1 MKVILFVLVASLSV
15 LLSCK
20 SVNAV
25 VAPSSNQQASFSL
38 SAEDEQEINSLIA
51 KMSLAEKVGQTC
63 QITLDAVAQT
73 DAQGRTLVPLKLDTN
88 KLTEALVK
96 YKVGSILNVS
106 WHTLTREQW
115 QEITQTIHAYY
126 TSGRIKVPVL
136 YGIDAI
142 HGVNYTQGATLF
154 PQEIGLAA
162 TWNPSLAAEFGR
174 ITAYETRASGIP
186 WNFSPVLDLGRNPLW
201 SRTFE
206 TLGEDPY
213 LVSEMGA
220 AIIKGYQGTNPRV
233 IDSLHV
239 LSCMKHFVGYSAAA
253 SGRDRTP
260 AWIPDK
266 YMKELY
272 LPSFKSAVQ
281 AGAQTVMINSGTVN
295 GIPGHV
301 NKSLIQHTLKDEW
314 KFPGFVVSDWED
326 FNMLH
331 TVHRVAPNLKTAY
344 EQGFNAGVDM
354 SMVPLSPDYKTYCEL
369 MLQSVNEK
377 NITADRLDDAVNR
390 IYRTKEAVGLFDKL
404 QPRLSSYTAFGSPEH
419 KAAAKQAALESITL
433 LKNDGILP
441 LKANTKFLVAGPCAD
456 NLIYLNGAWSHTW
469 QGMDTSFNTKGCKT
483 IVQAFQEKY
492 GAQCLFSKGLELYKD
507 KEGEQS
513 RFVSLEDYIQKL
525 DEVETVILCLGE
537 LPGTENPGDIRSLH
551 LDSKQLELAKMA
563 FAKHKKVI
571 IVLVEGR
578 PRIIRDIVEP
588 AGAIV
593 QCYLPGDYGAEALVE
608 LLSGEK
614 NFSGKLPYSYP
625 KYDGVIE
632 FYDRPRSVDR
642 SNIGDFAAF
651 NPEWPFGYGLHYG
664 EVRYEQVK
672 SSEEISNNAPWEI
685 TVDVINQSNR
695 EIDEVVQLYVGDEFA
710 SVVPAGE
717 QLKRFQKV
725 KIPAGQTVE
734 VRFALNKEDLM
745 FVNEAGDWVFE
756 PGTFNYS
763 IGTKTGSVLFR

>member
-1 MKVILFVLVASLSV
+1 MKKFLFFLCLGALS
-15 LLSCK
+15 SCAITK
-20 SVNAV
+20 EEPVSTHTN
-25 VAPSSNQQASFSL
+25 L
-38 SAEDEQEINSLIA
+38 TLE
-51 KMSLAEKVGQTC
+51 EKVGQTC

-106 WHTLTREQW
+106 WHTLTRAQW

-162 TWNPSLAAEFGR
+162 TWNPSLATEFGR

-220 AIIKGYQGTNPRV
+220 AIIKGYQGTNPRI
-233 IDSLHV
+233 IDSVHV

-314 KFPGFVVSDWED
+314 KFPGFAVSDWED

-331 TVHRVAPNLKTAY
+331 TVHRVAANLKTAY
-344 EQGFNAGVDM
+344 EQAFNAGVDM
-354 SMVPLSPDYKTYCEL
+354 SMVPLSPDYKTYCAL

-377 NITADRLDDAVNR
+377 NITADRLNDAVNR
-390 IYRTKEAVGLFDKL
+390 IYRTKEAVGLFDKQ

-456 NLIYLNGAWSHTW
+456 NLVYLNGAWSHTW

-483 IVQAFQEKY
+483 IVQACQEKY

-507 KEGEQS
+507 KEVEQS

-537 LPGTENPGDIRSLH
+537 LPGTEKPGDIRSLH

-563 FAKHKKVI
+563 YAKHKKVI

-578 PRIIRDIVEP
+578 PRIIRDIVET

-614 NFSGKLPYSYP
+614 NFSGKLPYTYP

-642 SNIGDFAAF
+642 SNVGDFAAF

-672 SSEEISNNAPWEI
+672 STEVINNNAPWEI

-725 KIPAGQTVE
+725 KIPAGQTVK
-734 VRFALNKEDLM
+734 VRFVLNKEDLM

-763 IGTKTGSVLFR
+763 IGTQTGSVLFR